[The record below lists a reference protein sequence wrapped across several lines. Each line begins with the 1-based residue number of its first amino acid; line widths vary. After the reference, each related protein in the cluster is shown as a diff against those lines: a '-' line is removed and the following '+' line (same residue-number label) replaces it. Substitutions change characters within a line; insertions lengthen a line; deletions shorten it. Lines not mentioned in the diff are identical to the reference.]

1 MCCSWLFQA
10 RVCNEK
16 REQRVEVDRVI
27 ARLCLQKRIG
37 SRHRVFEDFFLLSL
51 IFLYLFIGNE
61 LSQFLALFCLLR
73 FGPWLLKWLGLVR
86 FVSEIFALSEFLA
99 LADINLFLYNLRLDS
114 KM

>member
-16 REQRVEVDRVI
+16 REQRVEVDSVI

-37 SRHRVFEDFFLLSL
+37 SRYRVFEDFFFLSSVV
-51 IFLYLFIGNE
+51 LYLFIGNE
-61 LSQFLALFCLLR
+61 LTQLLALFCLLR
-73 FGPWLLKWLGLVR
+73 FSSWLLKWLGLVR
-86 FVSEIFALSEFLA
+86 FVSEIFALSDFLA
-99 LADINLFLYNLRLDS
+99 LANIYIFLYNLRLDS